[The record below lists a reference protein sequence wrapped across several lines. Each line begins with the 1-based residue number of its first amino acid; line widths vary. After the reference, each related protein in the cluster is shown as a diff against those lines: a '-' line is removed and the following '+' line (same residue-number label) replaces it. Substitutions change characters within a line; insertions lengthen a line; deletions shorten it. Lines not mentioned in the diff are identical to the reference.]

1 MRITIDRIE
10 GDIAVCELPDMQMI
24 DLPIRLFDDPK
35 EGDVYSI
42 EKNDAAKDERMS
54 KARSLFEKLKNRD

>member
-1 MRITIDRIE
+1 MKITIDRIE

-24 DLPIRLFDDPK
+24 DLPICLFDDPK

-42 EKNDAAKDERMS
+42 EKDDAEKQERMS
-54 KARSLFEKLKNRD
+54 KARSLFESLKKRD